1 MTNSERHQRLCNV
14 QLDERTL
21 VRRKPEV
28 EHERAIAIYDLL
40 EENYFCPVGDYVGPY
55 SLHISLV
62 ENRLVLDIRSE
73 DDITP
78 RTEVVLPVTPFR
90 AMVKDYFLICE
101 SYYTAIKK
109 STPSQIE
116 AIDMGRRGLHNE
128 GSEIAARASGR
139 QDRSRSGDR
148 PASLHPGL
156 HPAYSGLGMGD
167 RTTLGRSVRLHHE
180 RHPLAHGRSAD
191 AAFSRQANL
200 GGIGGRP

>member
-62 ENRLVLDIRSE
+62 ENRMVLDIRSE

-90 AMVKDYFLICE
+90 AVVKDYFLICE

-128 GSEIAARASGR
+128 GSEILRERLAGKIEVDLETARR
-139 QDRSRSGDR
+139 LFTLVCI
-148 PASLHPGL
+148 LHIRG
-156 HPAYSGLGMGD
+156 
-167 RTTLGRSVRLHHE
+167 
-180 RHPLAHGRSAD
+180 
-191 AAFSRQANL
+191 
-200 GGIGGRP
+200 

>member
-78 RTEVVLPVTPFR
+78 QTEVVLPVTPFR
-90 AMVKDYFLICE
+90 AVVKDYFLICE

-128 GSEIAARASGR
+128 GSEILRERLAGKIEVDLETARR
-139 QDRSRSGDR
+139 LFTLVCI
-148 PASLHPGL
+148 LHIRG
-156 HPAYSGLGMGD
+156 
-167 RTTLGRSVRLHHE
+167 
-180 RHPLAHGRSAD
+180 
-191 AAFSRQANL
+191 
-200 GGIGGRP
+200 